1 EEEREEEGKMLD
13 RTEYYLES
21 LLRDAFKGKGFQKLN
36 ELVQEKDICP
46 PQKYSKSLLNQL
58 DKTLKKASRKL
69 PSYKLNIIELLEL
82 DKNEFSNVSLLLKC
96 IQLYCRSDPQE
107 GLDLFLQEGL
117 IPKIIETETHQNTV
131 QYKRQQYIVRKIHF
145 LSVIVRIAAQRTRE
159 FLSLIDPNESKFL
172 ANLIEDFFDTALII
186 SKSNS
191 EGRRQLLESFIPY
204 LGHLATE
211 SDVTCAIQQETL
223 RTLNTLLDNAGRE
236 ERKKFVVSEEMGLL
250 TKELAKTILDVGDYD
265 IQVAVV
271 EALFRLTLKKW
282 RDELVHNWFE
292 DQHIAKAFTEIKDRD
307 FETDSRKFL
316 NEVNET
322 LGDKRRVCSIPCKS
336 AHADMIELSKPA
348 DDKLEEFWIDFNYGS
363 ESITFYLES
372 PEGGLWESVRLPKE
386 DVGSYYLQ
394 ELERWV
400 VAFLGRGLCN
410 YGSSPTL
417 KDWGKKPH

>member
-1 EEEREEEGKMLD
+1 MSVQLNSHTRSQ
-13 RTEYYLES
+13 LES

-58 DKTLKKASRKL
+58 DKTLKK
-69 PSYKLNIIELLEL
+69 EL

-117 IPKIIETETHQNTV
+117 IPKMVTWFE
-131 QYKRQQYIVRKIHF
+131 
-145 LSVIVRIAAQRTRE
+145 RTRE

-322 LGDKRRVCSIPCKS
+322 LGDKRR
-336 AHADMIELSKPA
+336 
-348 DDKLEEFWIDFNYGS
+348 
-363 ESITFYLES
+363 
-372 PEGGLWESVRLPKE
+372 
-386 DVGSYYLQ
+386 
-394 ELERWV
+394 
-400 VAFLGRGLCN
+400 
-410 YGSSPTL
+410 
-417 KDWGKKPH
+417 